1 MNTLTST
8 LLWMS
13 VQVALFSLVG
23 CGLCLLVRR
32 CGPRTA
38 ATCTAVVL
46 GLTLLLA
53 AFALSPWPRWTPNVP
68 SRAAAIPQSA
78 NRATDVS
85 RSSNAATIPA
95 VIDAPVTDAVLAVW
109 WNTAMDWLQ
118 TANSAAPT
126 QTSANSNWRIWVSIL
141 VVTGIG
147 FSLMRLAVGVW
158 AVQRLR
164 SESRPIHDD
173 RLQATAREIAAAL
186 GIAAAQTPTGTV
198 RLYERGIARIFAA
211 AVCGDDWLAA
221 AAVAAATRL
230 RSWNDTERRAV
241 LAHELVH
248 VARRDYATGLIARL
262 ATAIHFYQPL
272 VLWLNRQ
279 LRIQQELDADSQ
291 AAILS
296 GDRHTYLTT
305 LAQMALRADE
315 QPLPWAARAF
325 CRARVHS
332 SSVSHGLNE
341 RKLQWKNHSAGPP
354 RWILAATMIAI
365 TLGVAGI
372 RGPSDATSP
381 VTQAAEPKVEV
392 RRSLSQAQ
400 QTVEIAENVKLS
412 TIRINSQM
420 EPVAGP
426 ISGVLTVKGQRA
438 H

>member
-126 QTSANSNWRIWVSIL
+126 QTSANSNWRIWVSML

-186 GIAAAQTPTGTV
+186 GIAAAQTPRQG
-198 RLYERGIARIFAA
+198 RSDYMSLELRESSLLRS
-211 AVCGDDWLAA
+211 AVTIGWRRPLLLLPPDW
-221 AAVAAATRL
+221 

-248 VARRDYATGLIARL
+248 VARRDYATGLIAPSDSDPFLSTARAVAEP
-262 ATAIHFYQPL
+262 ATANSTGVGRRQPGGHP
-272 VLWLNRQ
+272 
-279 LRIQQELDADSQ
+279 LRRSAHVS
-291 AAILS
+291 
-296 GDRHTYLTT
+296 RHTRTSGVAGRPAT
-305 LAQMALRADE
+305 APVGRA
-315 QPLPWAARAF
+315 RF
-325 CRARVHS
+325 CRAPVHS

-341 RKLQWKNHSAGPP
+341 RELRWNNHLAGLHVGF
-354 RWILAATMIAI
+354 W
-365 TLGVAGI
+365 
-372 RGPSDATSP
+372 PS
-381 VTQAAEPKVEV
+381 
-392 RRSLSQAQ
+392 R
-400 QTVEIAENVKLS
+400 
-412 TIRINSQM
+412 
-420 EPVAGP
+420 
-426 ISGVLTVKGQRA
+426 
-438 H
+438 